1 MMEMALG
8 NCTRPPKAHIAP
20 APDAPQ
26 RYSGVRNAIDV
37 MVVKMTTISIP
48 HYQDQP
54 NSGFQVLSANPL
66 QKALLVAR
74 QARRWWP
81 PHLALAESQL
91 DTRPASHLRNQMLP
105 SPQKTLRKEFCSTM
119 ALYDSLLIL
128 I

>member
-54 NSGFQVLSANPL
+54 NSGFQVLFANPL
-66 QKALLVAR
+66 HSQKVAAKFAAGTKR
-74 QARRWWP
+74 G
-81 PHLALAESQL
+81 
-91 DTRPASHLRNQMLP
+91 
-105 SPQKTLRKEFCSTM
+105 
-119 ALYDSLLIL
+119 
-128 I
+128 